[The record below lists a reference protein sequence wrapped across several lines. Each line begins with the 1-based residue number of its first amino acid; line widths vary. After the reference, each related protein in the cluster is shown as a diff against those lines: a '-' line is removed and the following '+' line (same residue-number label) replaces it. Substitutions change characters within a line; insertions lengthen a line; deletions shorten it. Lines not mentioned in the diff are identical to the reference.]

1 LREIGQVKI
10 NRFLQWRI
18 FTWLILLLAG
28 FWIWI
33 SAVKPGSTTNGL
45 IPAPRPGFLA
55 PDFHSLDINNLPVTL
70 SEMKGRPV
78 LLNFWASWCSPCKAE
93 MPAMQRVYADFENQ
107 GFIILAVNATQQD
120 NVEDVVAFIH
130 EYQLSFPIVFDT
142 DGTVS
147 RLYAVNALPTSFFID
162 ADGIIREVIVGGPMS
177 EALLRV
183 RVEQLLES
191 E

>member
-1 LREIGQVKI
+1 
-10 NRFLQWRI
+10 
-18 FTWLILLLAG
+18 
-28 FWIWI
+28 
-33 SAVKPGSTTNGL
+33 
-45 IPAPRPGFLA
+45 
-55 PDFHSLDINNLPVTL
+55 
-70 SEMKGRPV
+70 
-78 LLNFWASWCSPCKAE
+78 
-93 MPAMQRVYADFENQ
+93 MQRVYADFENQ